1 MTTSK
6 MKTVY
11 WEDRNLDGQ
20 ALADEFLRLLN
31 LPVTTARFPITAV
44 GTPSN
49 ISSVGPALGRLSAPL
64 SAKRPFPKRRPHLPR
79 KRRCQ
84 DSLPRRIQ
92 ISEAGSPLRPIKSN
106 ESILSEKTYV
116 ESEHKPVKRYDF
128 TDGDLSHISTDGK
141 IFTCHSAAPKSGQ
154 VCKSTSYLCRLD

>member
-1 MTTSK
+1 

-79 KRRCQ
+79 QRRCQ

-92 ISEAGSPLRPIKSN
+92 IFRGRLTASADQ
-106 ESILSEKTYV
+106 V
-116 ESEHKPVKRYDF
+116 ERVNTIRED
-128 TDGDLSHISTDGK
+128 
-141 IFTCHSAAPKSGQ
+141 
-154 VCKSTSYLCRLD
+154 LCRE